1 MLLLKSPPLRKKKAA
16 HSQGTVSGHLLQL
29 QSVASS
35 SATAAMTVIKMHN
48 TKKIALD
55 LLFTGFCGCIVS
67 SVIDLIGAVVSHVAA
82 VISHVATVEHICHV

>member
-1 MLLLKSPPLRKKKAA
+1 
-16 HSQGTVSGHLLQL
+16 
-29 QSVASS
+29 
-35 SATAAMTVIKMHN
+35 MTVIKMHN